1 MRNRNEKVLYSLFL
15 LLIESI
21 VKISCKI
28 RLSEIYIFLLVV
40 FENGENFHSLFH
52 SMREEFEKNERE
64 FELVRIF
71 SKKSSVEE
79 EKIYPSYLQS
89 DLKDHKKNFP
99 FCCSWNVESSCS
111 FFFRID
117 IDEENSNFIIIF
129 RKTNND
135 PTFRDLSWKDRERE
149 KGTQKT
155 GQPTSIFHLVWKK
168 GLPPFRKPGEFSSTI
183 LNFKLLYSP

>member
-1 MRNRNEKVLYSLFL
+1 MRKRNEKVLYSLFL

-28 RLSEIYIFLLVV
+28 RLSEIYIFFTRRVWKRREFSLVIS
-40 FENGENFHSLFH
+40 FNERGIW
-52 SMREEFEKNERE
+52 EEWERIWTCSNLFEKILSWGGKNLPILSPIWSKGSQKE
-64 FELVRIF
+64 FSILLFVKRR
-71 SKKSSVEE
+71 
-79 EKIYPSYLQS
+79 
-89 DLKDHKKNFP
+89 N
-99 FCCSWNVESSCS
+99 CS

-135 PTFRDLSWKDRERE
+135 PTFRDFSWKDRERE

-155 GQPTSIFHLVWKK
+155 GQPTSTFHLVWKK